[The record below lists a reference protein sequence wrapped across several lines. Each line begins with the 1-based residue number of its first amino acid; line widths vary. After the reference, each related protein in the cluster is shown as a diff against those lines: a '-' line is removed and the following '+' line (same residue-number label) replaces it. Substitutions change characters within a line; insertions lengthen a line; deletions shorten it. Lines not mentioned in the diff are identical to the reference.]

1 MVDGGIGE
9 TGSVVALVFL
19 GTHSNSPRD
28 DDHRGEWALLRRTH
42 AVLYTNFVYVNR
54 FSQIPLDAKRNV

>member
-1 MVDGGIGE
+1 MVGGIGE

-42 AVLYTNFVYVNR
+42 AVLDKNMGLANVLK
-54 FSQIPLDAKRNV
+54 QISLQAKRNV